1 MSETGRHGHF
11 FCFFSKQNQSLNTV
25 PIKTSLC
32 SIHDTIVFWN
42 NIGIITYSCGAEKT
56 SVHFWSPYFFS
67 RIPFSSYTD
76 MSECRPC
83 RWFFFSASSLLIISV
98 FIHRQKWKLK
108 SNLIDSYSFLFK
120 AELLDQTAEVW
131 CLKLFSFL
139 PWKFLLLDWELLIS
153 RRRLFRFFLSLCS

>member
-1 MSETGRHGHF
+1 MRHYVLMFLFIPLHTSVANVRRVEEIWLSYTFWSGRTAWCYSFLWVIWSFHPIAIGNYHKLSETGRHGHF

-42 NIGIITYSCGAEKT
+42 NIGIITYSCGAGNT

-83 RWFFFSASSLLIISV
+83 R
-98 FIHRQKWKLK
+98 
-108 SNLIDSYSFLFK
+108 
-120 AELLDQTAEVW
+120 
-131 CLKLFSFL
+131 
-139 PWKFLLLDWELLIS
+139 
-153 RRRLFRFFLSLCS
+153 